1 MQTDN
6 LDQMNSSSTSR
17 RKGLLKLLVVG
28 FLCFSV
34 GFAFNAVGAKVYIGA
49 PRETARSGIDLS
61 TFREVD
67 KILRSKFDGEVNA
80 DKQSEGATIGMVA
93 SLGDPYTAYLTADQ
107 TKALNDDLNGEL
119 SGIGVEVGVKNGK
132 LTVIAPIDGTP
143 AAKAGLRSGDYIAQI
158 NGVDSSAYTLDEAV
172 SKIRGEKGTKVKL
185 TIVRGTE
192 PPKEIEITR
201 DTITVASVTTEVR
214 EGNIGYIKIRRF
226 AEETNDLIVNAAA
239 TFKAQGV
246 RGILLDVRD
255 NPGGYLDTAVDVSS
269 QFVGSGVIVEER
281 SKHGENRTFKAT
293 PGGKFTDLPTVV
305 LTNSGSASA
314 SEITAGALHDAG
326 RATLVGEKTFGKGSV
341 QQVLSLR
348 NGASLKVTIAH
359 WFTPKGI
366 NIGKEGI
373 KPDVEVKLTTEDYNA
388 DRDPQYSKAIEILR
402 QKLSN

>member
-6 LDQMNSSSTSR
+6 PDQMNSSSTIR

-67 KILRSKFDGEVNA
+67 KILRSKFDGEVDA

-185 TIVRGTE
+185 TIV
-192 PPKEIEITR
+192 PFSI
-201 DTITVASVTTEVR
+201 S
-214 EGNIGYIKIRRF
+214 
-226 AEETNDLIVNAAA
+226 
-239 TFKAQGV
+239 
-246 RGILLDVRD
+246 
-255 NPGGYLDTAVDVSS
+255 
-269 QFVGSGVIVEER
+269 
-281 SKHGENRTFKAT
+281 
-293 PGGKFTDLPTVV
+293 
-305 LTNSGSASA
+305 
-314 SEITAGALHDAG
+314 
-326 RATLVGEKTFGKGSV
+326 
-341 QQVLSLR
+341 
-348 NGASLKVTIAH
+348 
-359 WFTPKGI
+359 
-366 NIGKEGI
+366 
-373 KPDVEVKLTTEDYNA
+373 
-388 DRDPQYSKAIEILR
+388 
-402 QKLSN
+402 

>member
-1 MQTDN
+1 MTP
-6 LDQMNSSSTSR
+6 DQKPPAPKRNKNVLM
-17 RKGLLKLLVVG
+17 LIIVG
-28 FLCFSV
+28 FLCFAI
-34 GFAFNAVGAKVYIGA
+34 GFSFNAVGAKVYLGA
-49 PRETARSGIDLS
+49 PRQAAGSSIDLS
-61 TFREVD
+61 TFNQVD
-67 KILRSKFDGEVNA
+67 KILRSKFDGEVDA

-281 SKHGENRTFKAT
+281 SKHSENRTFKAT

-388 DRDPQYSKAIEILR
+388 DRDPQYSKAIETLK
-402 QKLSN
+402 QKINN